1 MDTATSPY
9 ALTGKVAVV
18 TGAARGIGRAIA
30 QAFVAADAQHVV
42 CADILEDALAEI
54 EQTPRLSTAVLD
66 VTDEAAWRAVVAATL
81 ETQGHIDVLVNNA
94 GILAYGTM
102 ADMSPAD
109 FRRVLDVNVMGVL
122 LGMQAVIPHMKA
134 NGRGSII
141 NTSSASGMLPSNF
154 VGGYAASKY
163 AVRGLTRAAAMELG
177 LHGIR
182 VNSVHPGGVNT
193 QMTNPLGRTQEELDE
208 GYAFASLQ
216 RASTPDEIA
225 HGVTYL
231 ASDAASYCSGTE
243 LVIDGGMTT
252 GLYFSGLPG
261 SPENP

>member
-1 MDTATSPY
+1 METAASPY

-30 QAFVAADAQHVV
+30 KAFVAADVQHVV

-54 EQTPRLSTAVLD
+54 EQTAQLSTAVLD
-66 VTDEAAWRAVVAATL
+66 VTDEAAWRTVVDATL
-81 ETQGHIDVLVNNA
+81 ESQGHIDVLVNNA
-94 GILAYGTM
+94 GILAYGTV
-102 ADMSPAD
+102 ADTSPAD
-109 FRRVLDVNVMGVL
+109 FRRVLDVNVIGVL

-141 NTSSASGMLPSNF
+141 NTSSASGILPSNF
-154 VGGYAASKY
+154 VGAYVASKY
-163 AVRGLTRAAAMELG
+163 AVRGLSRTAAMELG

-182 VNSVHPGGVNT
+182 VNSLHPGGVNT
-193 QMTNPLGRTQEELDE
+193 LMTNPMGQSREEVDK
-208 GYAFASLQ
+208 GYWFASLQ
-216 RASTPDEIA
+216 RAAAPEEIA

-252 GLYFSGLPG
+252 GLYFKGLPG